1 MKGYAE
7 KPKQNSLLSW
17 LAGVLVMAEEVVETS
32 AVTGRRRPGEGDTH
46 THTDGELNHKFHS
59 KSSLT
64 CHCDTSRPRSGSR
77 RREEVLLTRLKES

>member
-1 MKGYAE
+1 MTGYAE

-46 THTDGELNHKFHS
+46 THTH
-59 KSSLT
+59 
-64 CHCDTSRPRSGSR
+64 R
-77 RREEVLLTRLKES
+77 RRVKTQISSQEFTHSPL